1 MSGKTGEGRSEG
13 KIGQLFLE
21 HEFITGDELD
31 RALQLRLQLEES
43 RLGSLLVEMGYVTI
57 EQLLTVLQKRFGIPG
72 VNLGSLT
79 LQPAVLNILPLEVMK
94 KFRAV
99 AIANTDKLYIAMTN
113 PGDLRVQNQLEFA
126 LGKAVQPV
134 VAPHAQVMVLLKHL
148 ETIGGKLAEPLVVR
162 EILSQPGGQ
171 GRAKRHAGI
180 PLLLKWLVKENASDL
195 FITAGVAPCLK
206 KNNEIVR
213 HAGPNLMP
221 ADIAEMVDE
230 LVPEHLRREFDE
242 NHDIDFGKTIPELG
256 RFRINIFKQRNSM
269 SIAIRS
275 MLEEIPSMEELG
287 LPEWV
292 GDYALKREGLIIVS
306 GPTGHGKSTTLA
318 AMIDLINSHRKCN
331 IITIEDPIEYHHRH
345 KLSNVNQR
353 EVGRD
358 TASFPQGLRHIFRQ
372 SPDVIVIGEMRDPET
387 FSIALQAA
395 GTGHLVLSTLHAN
408 NATAAIER
416 IIEISPPEQQQQ
428 VRMQMA
434 ENFLMILNQRLMP
447 EKNGKGRVL
456 ASEKLVNS
464 QRIKNLVR
472 EGKVHHIRSLFKQ
485 SSEEFQSLDICLARL
500 VNEGRVSL
508 AEAEK
513 YCENLP
519 YLAEMVATKR
529 RRVPGAGVTP

>member
-1 MSGKTGEGRSEG
+1 MSGKTEEGRSEG

-79 LQPAVLNILPLEVMK
+79 LQPAVLNILPLAVMK

-148 ETIGGKLAEPLVVR
+148 ETIGGKLAEPLVVK

-221 ADIAEMVDE
+221 ADIADMVDE

-275 MLEEIPSMEELG
+275 MLEEIPSLEELG

-318 AMIDLINSHRKCN
+318 AMIDLINSRRKCN

-408 NATAAIER
+408 N
-416 IIEISPPEQQQQ
+416 
-428 VRMQMA
+428 VA

-447 EKNGKGRVL
+447 EKNGNGRVL
-456 ASEKLVNS
+456 ALEKLANS
-464 QRIKNLVR
+464 QRIKNLIR

-500 VNEGRVSL
+500 VREGKVSL
-508 AEAEK
+508 HEAEK

-529 RRVPGAGVTP
+529 RRMPDTGVTP